1 MSSSSIPTMAERLDV
16 EKSVEDLEKEITCA
30 ICHEHYTEPK
40 VLPCC
45 HYYCKQCVHRLTQK
59 AGIEKPFSCPE
70 CCKDI
75 TIPQGNLDELPT
87 AFFVNRMKELHSKLE
102 RAHGK
107 VDAKCEMCSRNKA
120 EAFCRQC
127 VEFICPRCV
136 ESHKLMKIFA
146 GHTVTPLD
154 KLKEGAKEIIIGE
167 EPVKMCKEH
176 DEAMKIFCFDCNT
189 LICRD
194 CTVIDHASH
203 KYEFVKK
210 YAVEIKKNLIEH
222 LEPLKDVKVNLSHA
236 VEEVKISK
244 NDLEAQGASVAND
257 INSSFN
263 KLQKIIESRR
273 QELLKEAALKVT
285 KKLECLSGQEKSLST
300 SCAVVQ
306 SVIEYT
312 EQCVEHSRND
322 DIMCMHV
329 EIKSRIE
336 KEIKEHCKVG
346 KNFMPEEE
354 VDIGVE
360 MSCFQDLEQFCK
372 AKAKLIQLPIDPAKC
387 TVRGE
392 GVKSAE
398 VSRECELFLTPKLT
412 NGKRTKR
419 ECAVDCHL
427 KSLVDGS
434 IVKCNIDRREDNEYR
449 ISYTPTTR
457 GRHELTVTVNGQ
469 EVAGSPFPVFVSIH
483 PSKLGKPVKVI
494 SGLKYPTDLA
504 VNSIGEII
512 VAEYTGG
519 VVALDKDGKRLR
531 SIKGSD
537 HAFKKPFSVAVDEE
551 DNIYFVD
558 YENNNIYKSNKTME
572 EVRKQEMEQEVSG
585 SLSVSLIKDEIM
597 VLERN
602 SHYIKVYDKELIY
615 RKSKESTGGNRTCF
629 DEHGNLYV
637 SISGEN
643 PCIEVFNSDCKSL
656 HSFSSDEKGVNRL
669 KCPTG
674 VCVAGQHLYVV
685 DLKNNNVSVFTT
697 KGEYVTSF
705 GQEGSNEG
713 DLKGPWGICVDKDGF
728 VYVGDSSNGRIQIF

>member
-1 MSSSSIPTMAERLDV
+1 MAERLDV

-70 CCKDI
+70 CRKDI

-136 ESHKLMKIFA
+136 QSHELIKIFA
-146 GHTVTPLD
+146 GHIVTPLD
-154 KLKEGAKEIIIGE
+154 KLKEGAKDIVIGE
-167 EPVKMCKEH
+167 APVKMCKEH

-194 CTVIDHASH
+194 CTVIDHAGH

-222 LEPLKDVKVNLSHA
+222 LEPLKDVKNLSHA

-244 NDLEAQGASVAND
+244 NDLEAQGASLAND
-257 INSSFN
+257 INSLFDE
-263 KLQKIIESRR
+263 LQKIIESRR

-285 KKLECLSGQEKSLST
+285 KKFKCLSGQEKSLST

-346 KNFMPEEE
+346 KNFVPEEE

-360 MSCFQDLEQFCK
+360 VSCFQDLEQFK
-372 AKAKLIQLPIDPAKC
+372 IRLIQLPVDPAKC
-387 TVRGE
+387 AVRGE
-392 GVKSAE
+392 GVKNAK

-412 NGKRTKR
+412 NGKHTKR

-427 KSLVDGS
+427 KSLVNGS

-469 EVAGSPFPVFVSIH
+469 ETTGSPFPVFVSIH
-483 PSKLGKPVKVI
+483 PSKLDKPVKVI
-494 SGLKYPTDLA
+494 SGLKCPADLV

-512 VAEYTGG
+512 VAEHHGG

-537 HAFKKPFSVAVDEE
+537 HEFKKLFSVAVDEE

-597 VLERN
+597 VLERD
-602 SHYIKVYDKELIY
+602 SRYIKVYDKELVY
-615 RKSKESTGGNRTCF
+615 LRKSKESTGGIQMCF

-637 SISGEN
+637 STSGEN
-643 PCIEVFNSDCKSL
+643 PCIQVFSSDCKYL
-656 HSFSSDEKGVNRL
+656 RSFTSDEKGVNRL
-669 KCPTG
+669 KCPAG

-685 DLKNNNVSVFTT
+685 DFKNHNVSVFTT

-728 VYVGDSSNGRIQIF
+728 VYVGDSNNGRIQIF

>member
-1 MSSSSIPTMAERLDV
+1 MAERLDV

-30 ICHEHYTEPK
+30 ICHEHYNEPK
-40 VLPCC
+40 ALPCC
-45 HYYCKQCVHRLTQK
+45 HYYCKRCIHRLTQK
-59 AGIEKPFSCPE
+59 AGIDKPFSCPE
-70 CCKDI
+70 CRKDI

-107 VDAKCEMCSRNKA
+107 VDAKCEMCSQDKA

-136 ESHKLMKIFA
+136 ESHKIMKIFT

-154 KLKEGAKEIIIGE
+154 KLKGAKEIVIRE

-194 CTVIDHASH
+194 CTVIDHAGH

-244 NDLEAQGASVAND
+244 NNLEAQGTSVAND

-273 QELLKEAALKVT
+273 QELLKEATLKVK
-285 KKLECLSGQEKSLST
+285 KKLECLSSQEKSLST

-336 KEIKEHCKVG
+336 KEIKEHCKVR
-346 KNFMPEEE
+346 KNFIPEEE
-354 VDIGVE
+354 VDIGVD
-360 MSCFQDLEQFCK
+360 MSCVKDLEQFCK
-372 AKAKLIQLPIDPAKC
+372 AKTKLIQLPIDPAKC
-387 TVRGE
+387 AVRGE

-398 VSRECELFLTPKLT
+398 VSKKSRFSLTPKLT
-412 NGKRTKR
+412 NGKHTKR
-419 ECAVDCHL
+419 KCVVNCTL
-427 KSLVDGS
+427 KSLVKGTV
-434 IVKCNIDRREDNEYR
+434 VKCRVDRREDNEYR

-469 EVAGSPFPVFVSIH
+469 EAAGSPFPVFVSIH

-494 SGLKYPTDLA
+494 SGLKCPTDLA

-512 VAEYTGG
+512 VAEYTGD
-519 VVALDKDGKRLR
+519 VVALAKNGKRLR

-537 HAFKKPFSVAVDEE
+537 HEFNKMFSVAVDEE
-551 DNIYFVD
+551 DSIYFVD
-558 YENNNIYKSNKTME
+558 YENNNIYKSNKSME
-572 EVRKQEMEQEVSG
+572 EVRKEVMKEEKTPG
-585 SLSVSLIKDEIM
+585 SSSVTIIKDEIM
-597 VLERN
+597 VLERDSDN
-602 SHYIKVYDKELIY
+602 IKVYDKELVY
-615 RKSKESTGGNRTCF
+615 LRKSKKCARGNRIFF
-629 DEHGNLYV
+629 DADGNLY
-637 SISGEN
+637 ISAIDH
-643 PCIEVFNSDCKSL
+643 IEVFDSDYKSL
-656 HSFSSDEKGVNRL
+656 CSFSSDEKGVNRL
-669 KCPTG
+669 KNPAG

-685 DLKNNNVSVFTT
+685 DLKNHNVSVFTT

-713 DLKGPWGICVDKDGF
+713 DLKDPWGICVDKDGF